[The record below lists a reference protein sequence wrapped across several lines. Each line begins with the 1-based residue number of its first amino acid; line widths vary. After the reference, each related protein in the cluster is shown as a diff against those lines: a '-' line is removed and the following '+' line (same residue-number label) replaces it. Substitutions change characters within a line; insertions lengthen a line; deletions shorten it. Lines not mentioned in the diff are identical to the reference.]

1 MEKQESQRRMN
12 IVVEEWD
19 GILPYFEA
27 FYLHSIMYAAGQAAI
42 AFEGY
47 EGAVKENRSAAII
60 FSEVQ
65 EGLAY
70 SAALS
75 RFFWPV
81 KKKGNTL
88 SDARGA
94 KLRVAFGLNNLSP
107 LKSRELR
114 NAFEHFDEDLDR
126 FLLEN
131 DVGYFFPA
139 PMVDDHTLAN
149 EASGK
154 IFKLVDPAHHI
165 CVLLGRKFDFKSIRT
180 EVTKVLNQAIAM
192 DNAGS
197 RLTDPRKR

>member
-1 MEKQESQRRMN
+1 MDKQESKRRME
-12 IVVEEWD
+12 IVVEEYD
-19 GILPYFEA
+19 GILPYCEA
-27 FYLHSIMYAAGQAAI
+27 FYIHSIIYAAGQAEM

-47 EGAVKENRSAAII
+47 ERALRENQAAAII

-65 EGLAY
+65 EGLAH

-81 KKKGNTL
+81 KKENAL
-88 SDARGA
+88 SDTRGA
-94 KLRVAFGLNNLSP
+94 KLRKAFGLDDHSP
-107 LKSRELR
+107 LRGRELR

-131 DVGYFFPA
+131 DAGYFFPT

-149 EASGK
+149 KPPGK

-197 RLTDPRKR
+197 RLTDPRKP